1 MQISQ
6 IIKLTQIKTK
16 ITLMFEKNDLNFIG
30 VFNFSW
36 LQTSFNVSFVPF
48 ILAFTEFLSP
58 SDAFLKIC
66 LGDFMKT
73 YLKPLQTFSSLVAYW
88 QALKKTCPKYFS
100 SKLRAS
106 HFTTNFIL
114 H

>member
-36 LQTSFNVSFVPF
+36 LQTMS
-48 ILAFTEFLSP
+48 L
-58 SDAFLKIC
+58 
-66 LGDFMKT
+66 
-73 YLKPLQTFSSLVAYW
+73 FSHDVKQSQGW
-88 QALKKTCPKYFS
+88 KNS
-100 SKLRAS
+100 SKQNV
-106 HFTTNFIL
+106 F
-114 H
+114 